1 MKNVETYNQNKKEIA
16 IVLVSGGM
24 DSATCLGL
32 AVDAGYEPAT
42 LHLNYGQRTQ
52 DKELECFT
60 KLSDHYNVK
69 QKHRL
74 VVDVSYLTMIG
85 GSSLTDKNLA
95 VRENADDFNG
105 IPTSFFYVPFRNG
118 NILAIATSWA
128 EVIGAKH
135 IFIGA
140 MQVDYSGYPDCRAD
154 FFKEYQKA
162 INEGTKPETQ
172 ITIETPILNYTK
184 SDVVREAIS
193 LNVPLEYT
201 WSCYQ
206 SEHKACGKCDS
217 CLKRL
222 KGFKEAGQTDKIPY
236 EE

>member
-1 MKNVETYNQNKKEIA
+1 M
-16 IVLVSGGM
+16 
-24 DSATCLGL
+24 
-32 AVDAGYEPAT
+32 
-42 LHLNYGQRTQ
+42 
-52 DKELECFT
+52 
-60 KLSDHYNVK
+60 
-69 QKHRL
+69 

-95 VRENADDFNG
+95 VRENADDFNE
-105 IPTSFFYVPFRNG
+105 IPNSYVPFRNG

-140 MQVDYSGYPDCRAD
+140 MKVDYSCYPDCRD
-154 FFKEYQKA
+154 NFFKGYQKA

-172 ITIETPILNYTK
+172 ITIETPILNYKK
-184 SDVVREAIS
+184 SDIVRKAIS

-217 CLKRL
+217 CLLRL